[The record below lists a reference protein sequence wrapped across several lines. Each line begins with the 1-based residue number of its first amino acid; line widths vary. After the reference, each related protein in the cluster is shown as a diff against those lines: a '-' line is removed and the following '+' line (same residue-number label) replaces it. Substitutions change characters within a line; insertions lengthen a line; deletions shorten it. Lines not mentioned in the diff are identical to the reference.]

1 MWKKNLLLI
10 VFVTVAYLALAWLS
24 AVVAYSPNDA
34 WTVWLASGVVVGLLL
49 ALRRGWWPAVFA
61 GGFIGATLF
70 SLHLGTS
77 FVVALGY
84 GAIEVIAAGAA
95 IALAARL
102 VPLPLRLDR
111 GRDLAALIFAGALPL
126 ALVGAFL
133 AALWHLADADGGA
146 LAVFRVWFVS
156 NVLGTLL
163 VAPVVIAWAQ
173 VRIRRSG
180 GMPMPTFLGGA
191 LACVLFILTVWL
203 LFDAAPGTRFEGA
216 RGQTLTYVPILFV
229 AVVALL
235 WGAPGATLAAFAGAV
250 IALLNTAQHE
260 GPFAFT
266 QGSLAEAEFEVQ
278 AYALAIALTGLLI
291 AILAAGQRRAAR
303 DVREWR
309 TRFAA
314 AIAAH
319 RLVAYEWD
327 PATGHLVVTGDS
339 GELMGVPAQRLATL
353 ADWLSYVAADDRDRV
368 ATRFDERVRGHGE
381 ADRLTY
387 LLHSGS
393 ATLAATDEARAIR
406 DHDGALHRIVGFVR
420 IDPVTVAAGAV

>member
-1 MWKKNLLLI
+1 MQRNI
-10 VFVTVAYLALAWLS
+10 VLAAAVTVVYLALAWLS

-34 WTVWLASGVVVGLLL
+34 WTVWLASGVVLGLLL
-49 ALRRGWWPAVFA
+49 ALRRAWWPGVLA
-61 GGFIGATLF
+61 GGFVGATLF
-70 SLHLGTS
+70 SLHLETS
-77 FVVALGY
+77 LVVALGY

-111 GRDLAALIFAGALPL
+111 GRDLAALIVAGALPL

-133 AALWHLADADGGA
+133 AALWHLAEATGGA
-146 LAVFRVWFVS
+146 LGVFRVWFVS

-163 VAPVVIAWAQ
+163 VAPVFVAWAQ
-173 VRIRRSG
+173 VRVRRSG
-180 GMPMPTFLGGA
+180 GMPMSTFLGGA

-203 LFDAAPGTRFEGA
+203 LFDAAPGTRFQGT

-235 WGAPGATLAAFAGAV
+235 WGAPGATLAAFVGAV

-260 GPFAFT
+260 GPFALA
-266 QGSLAEAEFEVQ
+266 QGYLGEAEFEVQ

-303 DVREWR
+303 DAREWR
-309 TRFAA
+309 TRFTA

-327 PATGHLVVTGDS
+327 PAAGTLVVTGDA
-339 GELMGVPAQRLATL
+339 GELIGVPAQRLGTL
-353 ADWLSYVAADDRDRV
+353 ADWLSYVAADDRERV

-387 LLHSGS
+387 LLHNGS
-393 ATLAATDEARAIR
+393 ATLTATDEARAIR
-406 DHDGALHRIVGFVR
+406 DHDGELHRVVGLVR
-420 IDPVTVAAGAV
+420 IDPVTAGVAAA

>member
-1 MWKKNLLLI
+1 MQKNI
-10 VFVTVAYLALAWLS
+10 VLAVAVAVAYLALAWLS

-34 WTVWLASGVVVGLLL
+34 WTVWLGSGVVLGLLL
-49 ALRRGWWPAVFA
+49 ALRRRWWPGILA
-61 GGFIGATLF
+61 GGFVGATLF
-70 SLHLGTS
+70 SLYLDTS
-77 FVVALGY
+77 LVVALGY

-95 IALAARL
+95 IALATRL

-111 GRDLAALIFAGALPL
+111 GRDLAALIVVGALPL

-133 AALWHLADADGGA
+133 AALWHLVETTGGA
-146 LAVFRVWFVS
+146 LGVFRVWFVS

-163 VAPVVIAWAQ
+163 VAPVFVAWAQ
-173 VRIRRSG
+173 FRVRRSG

-203 LFDAAPGTRFEGA
+203 LFDAAPGTRFEGT

-229 AVVALL
+229 AIVALL
-235 WGAPGATLAAFAGAV
+235 WGAPGATLAAFVGAV

-260 GPFAFT
+260 GPFALA
-266 QGSLAEAEFEVQ
+266 QGYLGEAEFEVQ

-303 DVREWR
+303 DAREWR
-309 TRFAA
+309 TRFTA

-327 PATGHLVVTGDS
+327 PATGSLVVSGDAN
-339 GELMGVPAQRLATL
+339 ELMGVPPQRLGTL
-353 ADWLSYVAADDRDRV
+353 ADWLSYVAADDRERV
-368 ATRFDERVRGHGE
+368 TTRFDERVRGQGE

-387 LLHSGS
+387 LLHNGS

-406 DHDGALHRIVGFVR
+406 DHDGELHRVVGLVR
-420 IDPVTVAAGAV
+420 IDPVTATAVAA